1 MYKYQTGLTLSE
13 VLISL
18 LITSILALFS
28 INAWSSKIVTTQ
40 LEGQAQE
47 LIQDLHWIRSQA
59 VASKLRVR
67 LSVEQLGGSSCYV
80 IHTGQ
85 SHDCTCNSS
94 GQAVC
99 QPGAE
104 ALKTVSFPQQANVH
118 LSSNVSSM
126 VWDPVHGTTSPTGTL
141 SIQSETGQA
150 IKVVVNLLGRVRSCS
165 VQGNMP
171 GHAKCTS

>member
-1 MYKYQTGLTLSE
+1 MHKYQTGLTLPE

-18 LITSILALFS
+18 LITSILTLFS

-40 LEGQAQE
+40 LDGQVQE

-67 LSVEQLGGSSCYV
+67 LSVEQIGGGSCYV

-85 SHDCTCNSS
+85 NHDCTCNTS

-99 QPGAE
+99 QPGAD
-104 ALKTVSFPQQANVH
+104 ALKTVWFPDQANVR

-126 VWDPVHGTTSPTGTL
+126 VWDPVHGTTTPAGTL
-141 SIQSETGQA
+141 SIQTETGQA
-150 IKVVVNLLGRVRSCS
+150 LKVVVNILGRVRSCS